1 MREQQLINS
10 QKRPITINN
19 IVQDLRRLGVREGD
33 SVLVHASLSR
43 LGWVC
48 GGPQA
53 MVQALMQ
60 AVGDEGTLIMP
71 AQSGDWSDPAEW
83 GNPPVPE
90 EWYETIYRE
99 LPAFDPA
106 LSPTRGMGRI
116 AELFRTFPA
125 TVRSAHPQVSFCANG
140 KYAELITSEHMLSP
154 QFGMASPLGKLYGLG
169 AKVLMLGTGY
179 ESCTSFHLAEAMSE
193 RLPTKQLGTAIY
205 EGDERV
211 WKWFTDFAYD
221 SADFAQIGQ
230 CYDYEGSVQKGAVG
244 SAECRL
250 FDLKEAVDFAKQWL
264 MIHRSME

>member
-10 QKRPITINN
+10 QKRPITIND
-19 IVQDLRRLGVREGD
+19 IVKDLRRLGVREGD
-33 SVLVHASLSR
+33 AVLVHASLSR

-60 AVGDEGTLIMP
+60 TVGDEGTLIMP
-71 AQSGDWSDPAEW
+71 AQTGDWSDPAEW
-83 GNPPVPE
+83 GILRFQRSGMRRFIGSFRLSIQLYHPRG
-90 EWYETIYRE
+90 EWVVLRSCSERFQRRC
-99 LPAFDPA
+99 AQR
-106 LSPTRGMGRI
+106 TRRF
-116 AELFRTFPA
+116 L
-125 TVRSAHPQVSFCANG
+125 CANG

-221 SADFAQIGQ
+221 SEDFGRIGQ
-230 CYDYEGSVQKGAVG
+230 FYDHEGSVQKGAVG
-244 SAECRL
+244 SAESRL

-264 MIHRSME
+264 MIHRPME